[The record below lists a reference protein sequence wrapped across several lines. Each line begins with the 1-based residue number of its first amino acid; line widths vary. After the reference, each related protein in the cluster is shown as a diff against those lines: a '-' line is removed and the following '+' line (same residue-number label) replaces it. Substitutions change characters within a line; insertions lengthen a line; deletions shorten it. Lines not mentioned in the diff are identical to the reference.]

1 MRMPARQSSQRLDR
15 ITRQCLELAE
25 RRLAYYD
32 ELYRSG
38 RWTRYFATQEH
49 FARRMLD
56 VVTVCKTFRQL
67 LARQA
72 ARENGL
78 RPAA

>member
-1 MRMPARQSSQRLDR
+1 M
-15 ITRQCLELAE
+15 TRQWLELAE

-38 RWTRYFATQEH
+38 RWARYFATEEH
-49 FARRMLD
+49 FARRMID
-56 VVTVCKTFRQL
+56 VITVCKTFRRL
-67 LARQA
+67 VARQA
-72 ARENGL
+72 RAREDNL